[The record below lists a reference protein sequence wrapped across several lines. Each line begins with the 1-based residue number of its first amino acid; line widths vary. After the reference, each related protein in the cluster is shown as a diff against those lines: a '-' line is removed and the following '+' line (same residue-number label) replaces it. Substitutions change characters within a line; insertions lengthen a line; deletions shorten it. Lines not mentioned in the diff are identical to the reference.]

1 MEQPSISQA
10 IHQRIAIRERAIL
23 QFEFLSRFYS
33 SPESEGFVLCG
44 STALHGAYLQGRWCK
59 DLDFRAP
66 AHLMNCFLE
75 ITGRCGLPLRVPDPP
90 SPFPDH
96 LTRFYAR
103 PGKVYREVQ
112 VSIEVFPY
120 SKPIDSE
127 SRTVFLSP
135 NHNII
140 APVALLDEMMAAK
153 LGCLEKRVKA
163 TDFLDLWLGL
173 HTVVVREKLRQILIA
188 GEYSGGAF
196 TPTKVRSEGLLE
208 ALLSLRSDW
217 VIELGNVMNT
227 PPELERVHNDLSN
240 WLPALEVI

>member
-1 MEQPSISQA
+1 MEQSSISQA
-10 IHQRIAIRERAIL
+10 IHQRIAMRERAIL
-23 QFEFLSRFYS
+23 QYEFLSRFYS

-66 AHLMNCFLE
+66 AHLMSRFSG
-75 ITGRCGLPLRVPDPP
+75 ITDRCGLLLQAPEAP

-96 LTRFYAR
+96 LTWFYAK
-103 PGKVYREVQ
+103 PGKIYREVQ

-120 SKPIDSE
+120 SKPVTSE
-127 SRTVFLSP
+127 IRTVFLSS
-135 NHNII
+135 NHCLR
-140 APVALLDEMMAAK
+140 APVALLEEMMAAK

-173 HTVVVREKLRQILIA
+173 HDSGVREGLRRILVT

-196 TPTKVRSEGLLE
+196 TPSEVCTEALLE
-208 ALLSLRSDW
+208 ALRSLRSDW
-217 VIELGNVMNT
+217 ISELSSVVNT
-227 PPELERVHNDLSN
+227 PSKFEQVYDDLAH
-240 WLPALEVI
+240 WLPSLEVI